1 MPVNLNEL
9 TPLQWRP
16 ARADDLPDVFAL
28 FSAIAA
34 FDDTSQRW
42 SLEELRD
49 RYATVNAAEDADG
62 PMMLGF
68 DGASLVAAGWCTVI
82 RGPEPSV
89 RLDGAVH
96 PAYRHQGIGRAL
108 LRWQQADACAWRDRH
123 NPGEGLRML
132 GFSDAALTGKRHLYL
147 RLGLAP
153 VRWFIDMVCH
163 FPPPRQVAAFLR
175 TPALG
180 VRFSTLTPDL
190 VEAARDA
197 HNEAFAERFGSRP
210 LGQQEW
216 ATSLDR
222 ESSRPDLSWVA
233 IDELGRVVGYAL
245 NSVVQTGHTH
255 GLGWTDR
262 LGVRPSHRGRSIARI
277 LLARSLDSF
286 RQAGLEAGGVGLDS
300 VDGGGT
306 ELYRALG
313 YEATDTI
320 IQYELV
326 DTSTTKGSV

>member
-1 MPVNLNEL
+1 MSGNLNDL

-16 ARADDLPDVFAL
+16 ARADDLPEIFGL
-28 FSAIAA
+28 LSAISA

-42 SLEELRD
+42 TLQELQD
-49 RYATVNAAEDADG
+49 RHSSASAAGG

-68 DGASLVAAGWCTVI
+68 DEASLVAAGWNTVVPGSDASI
-82 RGPEPSV
+82 

-108 LRWQQADACAWRDRH
+108 LRWQQTAACDWRDAHAPERTV
-123 NPGEGLRML
+123 RML
-132 GFSDAALTGKRHLYL
+132 GFSDATLTGKRHLYR
-147 RLGLAP
+147 RLGLRP
-153 VRWFIDMVCH
+153 TRWFIDMMCH
-163 FPPPRQVAAFLR
+163 FPPSSRVAAYVR

-180 VRFSTLTPDL
+180 IRFSPLTPDL
-190 VEAARDA
+190 VETTRDA
-197 HNEAFAERFGSRP
+197 HNEAFAERFGSQA
-210 LGQQEW
+210 LGPQAW
-216 ATSLDR
+216 AASLDR
-222 ESSRPDLSWVA
+222 EGARADLSWVA
-233 IDELGRVVGYAL
+233 IDEMGRVVGYAL
-245 NSVVQTGHTH
+245 NSVVQTSGSH

-286 RQAGLEAGGVGLDS
+286 RRAGLEAGGLGLDS

-306 ELYRALG
+306 DLYRSLG

-320 IQYELV
+320 IQYQLV
-326 DTSTTKGSV
+326 DASTTKGSV